1 MLGQQPRND
10 AGVGDD
16 FATICFFEQVIA
28 DESAQFILEEA
39 VKRARRR
46 HRARLAINQLISEAI
61 VGVPFE
67 ELVDGHPNRNF
78 GRDRHAVLI
87 APIAPRDTCR
97 R

>member
-10 AGVGDD
+10 AGIGNHL
-16 FATICFFEQVIA
+16 ATTCRIAQMIA
-28 DESAQFILEEA
+28 DESAQFILKEA
-39 VKRARRR
+39 VNRARRR
-46 HRARLAINQLISEAI
+46 HRARLAIHELISEAV

-67 ELVDGHPNRNF
+67 ELVDSHPNRNF

-87 APIAPRDTCR
+87 ARIVPRHTCR